1 MNSEHTITQ
10 LYQMIEDVQGQLERV
25 QQLLKDLGPVDEQ
38 AAVKAKAEYAGSV
51 SAHSRDVIVEGV
63 FDGQHMLGPDGKV
76 YTVPANYASKSKL
89 VEGDVM
95 KLTIKENGAFLYK
108 QIGPVE
114 RSHEMGALI
123 HDEQGLYRAVTS
135 AGKSY
140 KLLTASVTYYK
151 GQPGDSVT
159 MLVPKGGRGSWAA
172 VETIISGAAI
182 PVAISNPA
190 AVSAPITVSA
200 PTPIVAS
207 TPAAP
212 VITNDPRV
220 SFLDAID
227 ELSTEEL
234 ALGDIATPK
243 P

>member
-1 MNSEHTITQ
+1 MGTEHTITQ

-38 AAVKAKAEYAGSV
+38 AAVKLKAEHAGSV
-51 SAHSRDVIVEGV
+51 ISTQSRDVIVEGV
-63 FDGQHMLGPDGKV
+63 FDGQHMIGPDGKI

-114 RSHEMGALI
+114 RKNEMGALI
-123 HDEQGLYRAVTS
+123 RDEQGLYRAVTP

-159 MLVPKGGRGSWAA
+159 MLVPHGGRGSWAA
-172 VETIISGAAI
+172 VETIISGAAM
-182 PVAISNPA
+182 PVASSTSA
-190 AVSAPITVSA
+190 ASI
-200 PTPIVAS
+200 IN
-207 TPAAP
+207 
-212 VITNDPRV
+212 NDPLV
-220 SFLDAID
+220 SFLDEID
-227 ELSTEEL
+227 ALSTEEL
-234 ALGDIATPK
+234 ALGDIATQK
-243 P
+243 S